1 MGRKKASGGEEEAT
15 DPNVLPVMNIMFLMI
30 PALLLA
36 MEIAK
41 MAAVA
46 VSPPKFAAAP
56 SDQKE
61 QEKPEEKPLKFKVFI
76 LADGFR
82 VSTAEQQEGAEA
94 GKAQDSGAPS
104 IPLAKPSAPMDDYER
119 YDYLALEAKA
129 KELKAKAKHE
139 TSVTISAE
147 NDIPMQVLIYTMDA
161 VRGTDCKLLMLKEDE
176 PMPEECLFFQPIVE
190 AGAG

>member
-1 MGRKKASGGEEEAT
+1 MRRKKVEEDEVIEA
-15 DPNVLPVMNIMFLMI
+15 NVLPVMNIMFLMI

-61 QEKPEEKPLKFKVFI
+61 PEKPEEKPLKFKVFI
-76 LADGFR
+76 LSDGFR

-94 GKAQDSGAPS
+94 GKSQDSSGGPS
-104 IPLAKPSAPMDDYER
+104 IPLAKPGAPMDDYER
-119 YDYLALEAKA
+119 YDYVALEAKA
-129 KELKAKAKHE
+129 KELKTKAKHE
-139 TSVTISAE
+139 TIVTLSAE

-161 VRGTDCKLLMLKEDE
+161 VRGSECKLLTLKEDE